1 MKKLFNASFAYLVI
15 GVLSGLFYRE
25 FTKIN
30 DFPEGQ
36 FTQLGLA
43 HTHLLTLGFIVLLI
57 VLALEKVFTI
67 SASPKLFAWF
77 FWLYNAGV
85 ILTSGML
92 IWHGML
98 TVLGEESTKMIA
110 GIAGLGHMLITA
122 GMIVF
127 FVALRRAVLGRT
139 PASGELAETN
149 AAPEETTP
157 SVAVSRA

>member
-1 MKKLFNASFAYLVI
+1 MKRLLNASFIYIGIGLV
-15 GVLSGLFYRE
+15 SGLYWRE
-25 FTKIN
+25 FTKLN

-57 VLALEKVFTI
+57 VLAIEKVFTI
-67 SASPKLFAWF
+67 SRSPKLFAWF

-92 IWHGML
+92 IWHGSL
-98 TVLGEESTKMIA
+98 TVLGQESNAMIA
-110 GIAGLGHMLITA
+110 GIAGLGHIAITA

-127 FVALRRAVLGRT
+127 FVALRRAVTGRT
-139 PASGELAETN
+139 PAPVER
-149 AAPEETTP
+149 AA
-157 SVAVSRA
+157 A